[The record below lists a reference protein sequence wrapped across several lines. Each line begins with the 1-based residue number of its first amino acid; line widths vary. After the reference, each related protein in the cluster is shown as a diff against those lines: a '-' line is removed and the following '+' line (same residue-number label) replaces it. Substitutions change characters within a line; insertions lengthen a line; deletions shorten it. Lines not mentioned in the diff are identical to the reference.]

1 MQHLHHTPP
10 RRSTRRAAIDANAR
24 LTAMLTPAR
33 GRRSTAGVS
42 SAAKQLDFAAGE
54 ENVPNVESRDEESLS
69 SAESSETDDIECCI
83 CLEEPSADDVATIDG
98 CEHKFCVDCVTQWSE
113 TNNVCP
119 LCRTRFT
126 SIESAGGVLQQV
138 PDRRRGVA
146 AGINL
151 VRLFNLEGVADGGGN
166 EDLDDIFAT
175 LRQRMVELQ
184 EVQQQQM
191 EAHQQQMQAL
201 RQQSAELQEQTRIQ
215 TERAAA
221 RLAEVTAV
229 RPTEIQEQTRTRIQA
244 ERAAGRIV
252 VRSIALDDMVQL
264 RAERAAER
272 AAELAEV
279 AELDRMLANLRFG

>member
-10 RRSTRRAAIDANAR
+10 RRSTRRASIDANAR

-33 GRRSTAGVS
+33 GRRSTPGVS

-146 AGINL
+146 AAAGINL
-151 VRLFNLEGVADGGGN
+151 VRLFNLEEVAGGGGGGGN
-166 EDLDDIFAT
+166 EDLDDNVFAT

-184 EVQQQQM
+184 EVHQQQM
-191 EAHQQQMQAL
+191 QAHQQQMQAL
-201 RQQSAELQEQTRIQ
+201 RQQSAELQQQT
-215 TERAAA
+215 A
-221 RLAEVTAV
+221 
-229 RPTEIQEQTRTRIQA
+229 EIQEQTRTRIQA
-244 ERAAGRIV
+244 ERAPERIV
-252 VRSIALDDMVQL
+252 VRPITLQGMVQL
-264 RAERAAER
+264 QAERAAER
-272 AAELAEV
+272 ADEV
-279 AELDRMLANLRFG
+279 NADEMNAELDRMLANLRFG

>member
-42 SAAKQLDFAAGE
+42 SAAKQLDFAASE
-54 ENVPNVESRDEESLS
+54 ENVSNVESRDEESLS

-126 SIESAGGVLQQV
+126 SIESAGGV
-138 PDRRRGVA
+138 PG
-146 AGINL
+146 
-151 VRLFNLEGVADGGGN
+151 
-166 EDLDDIFAT
+166 
-175 LRQRMVELQ
+175 
-184 EVQQQQM
+184 
-191 EAHQQQMQAL
+191 
-201 RQQSAELQEQTRIQ
+201 S
-215 TERAAA
+215 
-221 RLAEVTAV
+221 
-229 RPTEIQEQTRTRIQA
+229 
-244 ERAAGRIV
+244 
-252 VRSIALDDMVQL
+252 
-264 RAERAAER
+264 
-272 AAELAEV
+272 
-279 AELDRMLANLRFG
+279 